1 MQLTLQHGKVILL
14 ILLIN
19 AGLPCHAQVN
29 IIPNPSFEER
39 NACPFWHWEFEKC
52 NHWFN
57 VSASNDY
64 YHLCSNNH
72 VILQMMSTVGGGEPP
87 RTDSAMIGSAIFAWN
102 YREYPG
108 VKLVHPLQADNT
120 YCLQLWVSLADGC
133 SNCIQDFDV
142 LLTSEIPLVNM
153 PQYPA
158 LIYTTPQIKLA
169 HGPLC
174 NVHGWTKIS
183 GTYLAKGGEEYL
195 TLGLFM
201 LTDSVIRYPNHPLGG
216 GGAYYLIDDVALYA
230 CNAPVEVADTGP
242 DRHVCLGDSVQVG
255 THELAEYRYYWYID
269 SVLVSR
275 EARPVFSIT
284 QPTTYVLLVK
294 DFKFDE
300 SWDTLILSPVNC
312 DTIPLGCVQQE
323 VYVCQGDSAL
333 LGCHNRDN
341 YQYGWVQP
349 PDTNTFSTSGQIW
362 VKPESSTQ
370 YVLHTTDYTGRESLD
385 TIRLT
390 PVNCAMI
397 RAHAGGHYRLCP
409 GDTIAL
415 GASPIPG
422 ASYLWFQDLA
432 LIDTLP
438 NPRVSPTTH
447 TTYRLEVTNP
457 RQETFTDWAY
467 VEIVECDVPLL
478 IPNAFTPNGDGLN
491 DYFEIIAPEGTQLD
505 VLIYSRWGNQ
515 LFSGNQ
521 DQFWDGS
528 YHNVPVPLGTY
539 YYSIKAT
546 LPPYRQTVVTG
557 TVTVVK

>member
-1 MQLTLQHGKVILL
+1 MLVLL
-14 ILLIN
+14 P
-19 AGLPCHAQVN
+19 AGLFVYSQVN
-29 IIPNPSFEER
+29 LVPNPSFEDR

-64 YHLCSNNH
+64 YHLCSNNP
-72 VILQMMSTVGGGEPP
+72 VLLQALSTAGGGEPP
-87 RTDSAMIGSAIFAWN
+87 RTDSAMIGSLIFGWN

-108 VKLVHPLQADNT
+108 VKLVHPLQAGNT
-120 YCLQLWVSLADGC
+120 YCLQLWVSLGDYFGRC
-133 SNCIQDFDV
+133 LQDFDA
-142 LLTSEIPLVNM
+142 LLTAEIPVVNM

-158 LIYTTPQIKLA
+158 LIYTTPSVKLA
-169 HGPLC
+169 NGPLC

-183 GTYLAKGGEEYL
+183 GTYLAQGGEEYL

-201 LTDSVIRYPNHPLGG
+201 LTDSVLTHINNPNSGT
-216 GGAYYLIDDVALYA
+216 GANYFIDDVALYA
-230 CNAPVEVADTGP
+230 CNAPVEVADAGP
-242 DRHVCLGDSVQVG
+242 DRHFCLEDSVQVG
-255 THELAEYRYYWYID
+255 THDLAEYRYYWYID

-275 EARPVFSIT
+275 DARPAFSPT
-284 QPTTYVLLVK
+284 QTTTYVLLVK

-300 SWDTLILSPVNC
+300 SWDTLTLYPVNC
-312 DTIPLGCVQQE
+312 DTIPFGCGQRE
-323 VYVCQGDSAL
+323 VFVCQGDSAL
-333 LGCHNRDN
+333 LGCHNRAN

-362 VKPESSTQ
+362 VKSESSTQ
-370 YVLHTTDYTGRESLD
+370 YILYTKDYTGRESLD

-457 RQETFTDWAY
+457 RQEITTDWAY

-491 DYFEIIAPEGTQLD
+491 DYFEIIAPQGTQLD

-546 LPPYRQTVVTG
+546 LPPYRPTIVTG
-557 TVTVVK
+557 NVIVVK

>member
-1 MQLTLQHGKVILL
+1 MPFKHRHGQVILL
-14 ILLIN
+14 ILHLS
-19 AGLPCHAQVN
+19 AGLAVQAQVN
-29 IIPNPSFEER
+29 LVPNPSFESR
-39 NACPFWHWEFEKC
+39 IGCPWKYNQLYYCE
-52 NHWFN
+52 HWFN

-64 YHLCSNNH
+64 FHLCTTDPVFS
-72 VILQMMSTVGGGEPP
+72 LWLLPDGGEPP
-87 RTDSAMIGSAIFAWN
+87 RTDSAMIGSLICSGD

-108 VKLVHPLQADNT
+108 LELVHPLLAGKN
-120 YCLQLWVSLADGC
+120 YCLQLWISHADG
-133 SNCIQDFDV
+133 SGHYLDRFDAI
-142 LLTSEIPLVNM
+142 LTHEIPLPNVPNL
-153 PQYPA
+153 PA
-158 LIYTTPQIKLA
+158 VILA
-169 HGPLC
+169 SPTIILASHHLNKIDGYE
-174 NVHGWTKIS
+174 KIS
-183 GTYLAKGGEEYL
+183 STYLATGGEKYL
-195 TLGLFM
+195 TLGIFSP
-201 LTDSVIRYPNHPLGG
+201 TDSISIYKSSNMLSGSAP
-216 GGAYYLIDDVALYA
+216 YYFIDDVALYP
-230 CNAPVEVADTGP
+230 CDAPVEVADAGP
-242 DRHVCLGDSVQVG
+242 DRHVCLSDSVQVG

-269 SVLVSR
+269 SLLVSR
-275 EARPVFSIT
+275 EARPAFSPT
-284 QPTTYVLLVK
+284 QTTTYVLLVK

-300 SWDTLILSPVNC
+300 SWDTLTLYPVNC
-312 DTIPLGCVQQE
+312 DTIPLGCGQKDVF
-323 VYVCQGDSAL
+323 VCQGDSAL

-385 TIRLT
+385 TIRIT
-390 PVNCAMI
+390 PVNCALI

-546 LPPYRQTVVTG
+546 LPPYRPTIVTG
-557 TVTVVK
+557 NVTVVK